1 MIASLSPALGQTVDS
16 NIYSPPDVD
25 VTLPSAPARVSK
37 TSSSQLSGLA
47 LADTMTVLDGSVDI
61 TPGVRVQRVRA
72 DNFAANGDR
81 SSSYDEYAV
90 TPMLGTVYRPLE
102 TRFAVCQL
110 H

>member
-1 MIASLSPALGQTVDS
+1 
-16 NIYSPPDVD
+16 
-25 VTLPSAPARVSK
+25 
-37 TSSSQLSGLA
+37 
-47 LADTMTVLDGSVDI
+47 MTVLDGSVDI

-90 TPMLGTVYRPLE
+90 TPMLGFGLPSTE
-102 TRFAVCQL
+102 TRFAVYQL